1 MFSSLLTILFPTPQ
15 QCSLKAKLAAAMVYT
30 KVGKKLGSFLKS
42 VGDTLQ
48 AKGIFNTWMLEEQ
61 DAIQAFAKAYADR

>member
-1 MFSSLLTILFPTPQ
+1 
-15 QCSLKAKLAAAMVYT
+15 MVYT

-42 VGDTLQ
+42 VGDSLQ

>member
-1 MFSSLLTILFPTPQ
+1 MLVSYFQ
-15 QCSLKAKLAAAMVYT
+15 AKLAAAMVYT

-48 AKGIFNTWMLEEQ
+48 VWPLTQFYEVCYL
-61 DAIQAFAKAYADR
+61 